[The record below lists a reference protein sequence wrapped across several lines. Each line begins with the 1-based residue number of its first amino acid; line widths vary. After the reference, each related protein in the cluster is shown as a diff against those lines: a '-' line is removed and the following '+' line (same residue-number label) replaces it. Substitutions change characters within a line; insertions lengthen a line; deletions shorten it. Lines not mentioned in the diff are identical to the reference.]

1 MEIVIIFVLPNS
13 KEMTIQ
19 DLKENR
25 NEIISFINSRSYD
38 LKFAMEIAVEFAP
51 NCDDIEELKNELIQ
65 YCTPVKRESKLAE
78 MISNANE
85 GQTFNH
91 LTKEWSKN

>member
-1 MEIVIIFVLPNS
+1 
-13 KEMTIQ
+13 MTIQ

-51 NCDDIEELKNELIQ
+51 NCDDIEELKNEL
-65 YCTPVKRESKLAE
+65 KKESKLAE

>member
-1 MEIVIIFVLPNS
+1 
-13 KEMTIQ
+13 
-19 DLKENR
+19 
-25 NEIISFINSRSYD
+25 
-38 LKFAMEIAVEFAP
+38 MEIAVEFAP